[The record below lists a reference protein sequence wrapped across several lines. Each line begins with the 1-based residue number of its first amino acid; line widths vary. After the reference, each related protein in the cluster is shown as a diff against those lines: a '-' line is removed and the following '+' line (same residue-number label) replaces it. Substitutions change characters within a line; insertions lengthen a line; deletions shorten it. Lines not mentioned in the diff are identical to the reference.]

1 MVSLLTC
8 EPGGVDIVRPLVI
21 VSRTEE
27 DSVTVG
33 GQEVGT
39 PVLALVADPQGGA
52 VLGLAG
58 VVRTDQLK
66 HSDFNILF
74 LKLQSSPPSA
84 SSVQCLQ
91 FHQEFSLRYR
101 QHYYS

>member
-1 MVSLLTC
+1 M
-8 EPGGVDIVRPLVI
+8 
-21 VSRTEE
+21 
-27 DSVTVG
+27 TVG

-74 LKLQSSPPSA
+74 L
-84 SSVQCLQ
+84 
-91 FHQEFSLRYR
+91 
-101 QHYYS
+101 